1 MFSIEK
7 WNPLYPTRI
16 DPTSLE
22 HRMIHKTHTRKYI
35 RLRIHLEE
43 VGYDELSS
51 TEVDEPIYDD
61 GGAFRIHFDFLFHVE
76 LPDQGSL

>member
-1 MFSIEK
+1 MFAVKK

-16 DPTSLE
+16 DSTSLE
-22 HRMIHKTHTRKYI
+22 HRMIHKTDTRKNI
-35 RLRIHLEE
+35 RLGIELEE

-61 GGAFRIHFDFLFHVE
+61 GSFKVGGHY
-76 LPDQGSL
+76 